1 VSDTGSAHWA
11 SSSLSQ
17 RWPLNTGL
25 TVYIYVGKTICIIY
39 GIINN
44 INTSYHYFIHLYCQY
59 EKEEFCHIYRV
70 WKLFIIL
77 FSVT

>member
-1 VSDTGSAHWA
+1 MLPTKFRFNWL
-11 SSSLSQ
+11 SSF
-17 RWPLNTGL
+17 REE

-44 INTSYHYFIHLYCQY
+44 INTSYHYFIHLHCQY